1 MWATITIRTTFVQ
14 RNITKGEIDP
24 GYRFLSILL
33 ERAGIFLILKEC
45 SGLCLSATPNFHHK
59 FFIAVHPGANLE
71 RFSGKY
77 INVSIQTPGAAPLQ
91 TPGTK
96 LSKTRFRCLVTVW
109 TRDARGSIFLLRGGA
124 GQEIFF
130 SGRGRDQNS
139 RGGAFFIAFITAIWC
154 TC

>member
-1 MWATITIRTTFVQ
+1 MQ
-14 RNITKGEIDP
+14 RNIAKGEIDP

-77 INVSIQTPGAAPLQ
+77 INVSIQTPGAASLQ

-96 LSKTRFRCLVTVW
+96 LSNTCFHCLM
-109 TRDARGSIFLLRGGA
+109 
-124 GQEIFF
+124 
-130 SGRGRDQNS
+130 
-139 RGGAFFIAFITAIWC
+139 AF
-154 TC
+154 